1 MKEPRKMFNLFKER
15 SKEHT
20 FMWNKGKLKRI
31 GNGDKTGFSL
41 GWRESIV
48 HQQLPTVYTDLTNEQ

>member
-1 MKEPRKMFNLFKER
+1 MFNLFKER